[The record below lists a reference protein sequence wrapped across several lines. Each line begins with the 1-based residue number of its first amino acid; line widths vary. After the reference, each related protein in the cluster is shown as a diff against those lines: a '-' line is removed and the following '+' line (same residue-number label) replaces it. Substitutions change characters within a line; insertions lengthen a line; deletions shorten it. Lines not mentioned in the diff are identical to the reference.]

1 MSHQITVARSAI
13 AEATLDDV
21 AVAPLG
27 AGQALLKI
35 DQFAVTAN
43 NVTYAAIGDAFGYW
57 DFFPAGEGRGPERG
71 IVPVWGHATVIDAG
85 DTELAAGE
93 RVYGYLPIATHLVVE
108 PVRTSA
114 GGFTDGA
121 AHRQAR
127 AAVYNQYRRL
137 NADPGHVPGG
147 EDVRAVFEPLFLT
160 SFLIEAMFHRANE
173 NGDSWHGAQRLIVTS
188 ASSKTAMALAHVAR
202 AASPDIQRIGLT
214 SAKNIGFVERTGLYD
229 VVLGYDEMGEIG
241 AGSAVSVDFAGNGA
255 TLAALHEAVGGDL
268 KYSCLVGVTDWQHRG
283 GFGARDISGPKP
295 VLFFAPDH
303 VATTI
308 AKLGPKGFQLA
319 VADRWRAF
327 AGDAAKLVKIAEVAG
342 LAEAIPAWVAA
353 VEGRTS
359 PDVGVVVRV

>member
-1 MSHQITVARSAI
+1 MPHQITVARNAI
-13 AEATLDDV
+13 ADATLDEV
-21 AVAPLG
+21 AVPPLA

-57 DFFPAGEGRGPERG
+57 DFFPAGEGRG
-71 IVPVWGHATVIDAG
+71 IVPVWGHATVVEAG
-85 DTELAAGE
+85 DTGLSAGE
-93 RVYGYLPIATHLVVE
+93 RVYGYLPMATHLVVQ
-108 PVRTSA
+108 PVAVNA
-114 GGFTDGA
+114 GSFTDGA

-137 NADPGHVPGG
+137 NADPGHVAGG
-147 EDVRAVFEPLFLT
+147 EDVRSVFEPLFLT
-160 SFLIEAMFHRANE
+160 SFLIEAMFRRE
-173 NGDSWHGAQRLIVTS
+173 SWHGATRLIVTS

-202 AASPDIQRIGLT
+202 AASPGIERVGLT

-229 VVLGYDEMGEIG
+229 RVLGYDELGELGGG
-241 AGSAVSVDFAGNGA
+241 AAVSVDFAGNGA
-255 TLAALHEAVGGDL
+255 TLAALHAAVGDDL

-283 GFGARDISGPKP
+283 GFGARDVVGPKP
-295 VLFFAPDH
+295 ILFFAPDH

-308 AKLGPKGFQLA
+308 AELGPKGFQLA

-327 AGDAAKLVKIAEVAG
+327 AGDAAKLVNVEGVAG
-342 LAEAIPAWVAA
+342 LADTIPAWVAA
-353 VEGRTS
+353 VEGRAS